1 MTEGLEGEREGGEK
15 AGWNV
20 GKGGEEARGEGNQR
34 LVVLSRGGFGFR
46 RLPQ

>member
-20 GKGGEEARGEGNQR
+20 GKGGEARGEGNQR
-34 LVVLSRGGFGFR
+34 LVVLSRGGFGFH